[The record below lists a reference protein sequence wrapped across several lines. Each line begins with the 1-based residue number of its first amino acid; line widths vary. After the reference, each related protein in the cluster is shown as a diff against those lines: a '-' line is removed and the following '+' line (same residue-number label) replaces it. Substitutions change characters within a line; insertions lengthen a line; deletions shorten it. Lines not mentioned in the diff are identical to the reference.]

1 VNLTRRQF
9 MRSILG
15 TAVAFRFQRLVY
27 GFEKSISKPNILL
40 MVAEDHGLQL
50 SCYGDK
56 YISTPNL
63 DKLAD
68 KGVRFEH
75 AYVTQAGCS
84 PSRAS
89 ILTGQYPHNHGQIGL
104 ATHGL
109 RMYKDDTP
117 NLTTYL
123 KEAGYRTGI
132 IGKIHVNPESAFLF
146 DFKAFP
152 KSNFNDRSIREFARS
167 AGKFFRA
174 SNDPFL
180 MWISFPDAHRPFH
193 NQQEGIPS
201 RIMGPDD
208 VATLPMVGVSTGQ
221 TLKTTASYYNCLQRL
236 DVAAGMVLN
245 ELVKS
250 GKYDNTLIIYLS
262 DHGPDFPR
270 GKKTIREGGS
280 RVPLIM
286 NWKGHLPE
294 GRVESRLVS
303 TLDILPTILEVVG
316 IPQLQNKL
324 DGKSLMPLFNKKSV
338 QWRQYLFTEFTLHW
352 PETYYPGRAI
362 RDNRFKL
369 VHNLLPNRENPVYD
383 IYLIKRTPR
392 TFTPKELENVA
403 PEIQDAYKIFR
414 QPPEFE
420 LYDLRNDPWEFHNLA
435 DDPRYTK
442 QLILLKRRLAE
453 WQQRTNDPLRHKH
466 ILAKF
471 TTENDA
477 TMISGKYIRKKL
489 GQWKYP
495 EYFFEGND
503 M

>member
-1 VNLTRRQF
+1 
-9 MRSILG
+9 MRSIMG
-15 TAVAFRFQRLVY
+15 TAVTFGFPRLSHARR
-27 GFEKSISKPNILL
+27 KNKSKPNILL

-63 DKLAD
+63 DKLA
-68 KGVRFEH
+68 KTGVRFVN
-75 AYVTQAGCS
+75 AYVAQAGCS

-123 KEAGYRTGI
+123 KGAGYRTGI

-152 KSNFNDRSIREFARS
+152 KSNFNNRSVREFART

-174 SNDPFL
+174 SDDPFL

-193 NQQEGIPS
+193 DQQKGIPS

-208 VATLPMVGVSTGQ
+208 VETLPMVGVSTEQ
-221 TLKTTASYYNCLQRL
+221 TLQTTASYYNCMQRL
-236 DVAAGMVLN
+236 DVSVGMVLN

-280 RVPLIM
+280 RVPFIIS
-286 NWKGHLPE
+286 WKGHLPE
-294 GRVESRLVS
+294 GRNESRLVS
-303 TLDILPTILEVVG
+303 SIDILPTILNVVG
-316 IPQLQNKL
+316 ITQHQDKL
-324 DGKSLMPLFNKKSV
+324 NGKSLMPLFNKKSA
-338 QWRQYLFTEFTLHW
+338 QWREYLFTEFTLHW
-352 PETYYPGRAI
+352 PQTYYPGRAI
-362 RDNRFKL
+362 RDKRFKL
-369 VHNLLPNRENPVYD
+369 VHNLLPKRKNPVYD
-383 IYLIKRTPR
+383 IYLIQQRPK
-392 TFTPKELENVA
+392 TFTPKELENVPA
-403 PEIQDAYKIFR
+403 EIQQAYKIFL

-435 DDPRYTK
+435 EDPHYTE
-442 QLILLKRRLAE
+442 QLIHLKKQLAE

-466 ILAKF
+466 ILEKF
-471 TTENDA
+471 TVENDA
-477 TMISGKYIRKKL
+477 TMISGKYIKKKL

-495 EYFFEGND
+495 RYFFEGNN

>member
-1 VNLTRRQF
+1 

-15 TAVAFRFQRLVY
+15 TAVAFRFPRLSY
-27 GFEKSISKPNILL
+27 SHEKSISKPNILL

-56 YISTPNL
+56 HISTPNL

-68 KGVRFEH
+68 KGVRFVN
-75 AYVTQAGCS
+75 AYVAQAGCS

-109 RMYKDDTP
+109 RMYKNDTP

-146 DFKAFP
+146 DFRSFP
-152 KSNFNDRSIREFARS
+152 KSNFNNRSIREFARS

-174 SNDPFL
+174 SDDPFL

-201 RIMGPDD
+201 RIMGPDE
-208 VATLPMVGVSTGQ
+208 VATLPMVGVSTRQ
-221 TLKTTASYYNCLQRL
+221 TLQTTASYYNCMQRL
-236 DVAAGMVLN
+236 DVAVGMVLN
-245 ELVKS
+245 ELIKS

-286 NWKGHLPE
+286 SGKEHLPE

-303 TLDILPTILEVVG
+303 TLDILPTILEEVG
-316 IPQLQNKL
+316 IPQHQNKL
-324 DGKSLMPLFNKKSV
+324 DGKSLMPLFNKKSA
-338 QWRQYLFTEFTLHW
+338 QWREYLFTEFTLHW
-352 PETYYPGRAI
+352 PQTYYPGRTV
-362 RDNRFKL
+362 RDSRFKL
-369 VHNLLPNRENPVYD
+369 VHNLLPERRNPVYD
-383 IYLIKRTPR
+383 IYLIQQRPR
-392 TFTPKELENVA
+392 TFTPTELEKLPA
-403 PEIQDAYKIFR
+403 EIQQAYKIFR

-420 LYDLRNDPWEFHNLA
+420 LYDLQNDPWEFHNLA
-435 DDPRYTK
+435 DDPRYTE
-442 QLILLKRRLAE
+442 QLILLKRRLVE

-471 TTENDA
+471 TAENDA
-477 TMISGKYIRKKL
+477 TMISGKYIKKKL

-495 EYFFEGND
+495 KYFFEGND